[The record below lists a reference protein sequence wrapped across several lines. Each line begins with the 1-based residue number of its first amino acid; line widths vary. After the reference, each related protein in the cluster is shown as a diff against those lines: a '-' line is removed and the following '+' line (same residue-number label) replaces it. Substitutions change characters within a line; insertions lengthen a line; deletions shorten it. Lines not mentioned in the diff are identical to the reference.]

1 MNAGCICPDLGIS
14 CERGYSDLRE
24 CPSFDAGRATDEV
37 AGPPHDDDVHLV
49 PWTGNSLGARGL
61 SFITA
66 RGATHLLGV
75 VGLSD
80 AGKSTFLL
88 MLYLLQSR
96 GQSLSTG
103 SFAGSATLGGWDLL
117 ARGMRLTS
125 PDQPRFPPHTPISA
139 GRYPGMLHLALRTPE
154 GQLRDLV
161 LTDASG
167 EWFREWTIDPQSP
180 AAEGARW
187 IVAEADAFLLFVDCE
202 RLSGAP
208 QSAAGSFRETLRL
221 AERLRD
227 HANGRR
233 VGIVWSKADQQAIPR
248 LRDRLNEQF
257 GRFFPDHA
265 SFDVTVQSV
274 RDGAGARLARYLEA
288 VDWAAQPRTRGLR
301 IADVTPEV
309 NDLFLRIGAR

>member
-1 MNAGCICPDLGIS
+1 MGCAVCTPLGIS
-14 CERGYSDLRE
+14 CEKGHSDLRE
-24 CPSFDAGRATDEV
+24 CPSYNAPSVIDEAAGT
-37 AGPPHDDDVHLV
+37 PHDDDVHLV

-61 SFITA
+61 SFVTV

-96 GQSLSTG
+96 GYSLGTG
-103 SFAGSATLGGWDLL
+103 SFAGSVTLGGWDLL

-125 PDQPRFPPHTPISA
+125 PDKPRFPPHTPLKA

-154 GQLRDLV
+154 GKLRDLV

-167 EWFREWTIDPQSP
+167 EWFREWSIDPQSP

-187 IVAEADAFLLFVDCE
+187 IVAESDAFLLFVDCE
-202 RLSGAP
+202 RLSGPP
-208 QSAAGSFRETLRL
+208 QSAAAPFRETLRL

-233 VGIVWSKADQQAIPR
+233 VGIVWAKADQQPIPQFRTR
-248 LRDRLNEQF
+248 LEEQF
-257 GRFFPDHA
+257 ERFFPGHA
-265 SFDVTVQSV
+265 SFDITVQSV
-274 RDGAGARLARYLEA
+274 RDRTGERLGCYLEA

-301 IADVTPEV
+301 LADVPPEAP
-309 NDLFLRIGAR
+309 DLFFRIGAR

>member
-1 MNAGCICPDLGIS
+1 MSAACICPELGIS
-14 CERGYSDLRE
+14 CEKGYSDLRE
-24 CPSFDAGRATDEV
+24 CPRYDAAGATKK
-37 AGPPHDDDVHLV
+37 AAAIPHDDDVHLV

-61 SFITA
+61 SFITS

-96 GQSLSTG
+96 GHSLGTG
-103 SFAGSATLGGWDLL
+103 TFAGSATLGGWDLL

-125 PDQPRFPPHTPISA
+125 PDQPRFPPHTPLSA
-139 GRYPGMLHLALRTPE
+139 GRYPGMLHLALRTPD

-167 EWFREWTIDPQSP
+167 EWFREWSIDPQSP

-208 QSAAGSFRETLRL
+208 QSVAAPFRETLRL

-233 VGIVWSKADQQAIPR
+233 VGIVWAKADQQPIPQLRTR
-248 LRDRLNEQF
+248 LEEQL
-257 GRFFPDHA
+257 GRFFPGHA
-265 SFDVTVQSV
+265 SFDVTVQAV
-274 RDGAGARLARYLEA
+274 HDGAGERLGRYLEA

-301 IADVTPEV
+301 LADVTPEAP
-309 NDLFLRIGAR
+309 DLFFRIGAR